1 MMKSARGAVV
11 SVLAATL
18 WMGAAVAQEKPT
30 LATDRDKVSYAVGLD
45 VAHAIAPVSADMDAP
60 AFEQGIRNALAGGKP
75 ALGKEEAV
83 ATDHALRAR
92 VAARMGKA
100 VPGATPG
107 APPPPVDKVK
117 VGQLVGGLMIGPSLA
132 SIKDEIELPVL
143 LQAVRTSLAGGT
155 ALMSDTDAKATLS
168 VFSKHMQDKMQAKAA
183 LAGDKNKA
191 EGDAFLA
198 RNKAVKGVF
207 VTPSGLQY
215 QVLRQGAGPQP
226 KPGDRVRV
234 NYRGTL
240 LDGTVFDSS
249 YDRGEAAEFG
259 LDQVIPGWREGV
271 SMMPVGAKYRFWIP
285 ADLAYGAKGTP
296 GGPVGPNATLVF
308 DVELMSIL

>member
-1 MMKSARGAVV
+1 MMKSARSAVV
-11 SVLAATL
+11 SALAAML
-18 WMGAAVAQEKPT
+18 WMGAGLAQEKTT

-45 VAHAIAPVSADMDAP
+45 VAHAIAPVAQDMDVG
-60 AFEQGIRNALAGGKP
+60 AFEQGIRNAFAGGKP
-75 ALGKEEAV
+75 VMGKDEAV

-92 VAARMGKA
+92 VAARMGQA
-100 VPGATPG
+100 APGATPV
-107 APPPPVDKVK
+107 APPPAVDKVK
-117 VGQLVGGLMIGPSLA
+117 AGQMIGGLMIGPSLA

-143 LQAVRTSLAGGT
+143 LQAIRTSLAGGT
-155 ALMSDTDAKATLS
+155 SLLSDADAKATLA
-168 VFSKHMQDKMQAKAA
+168 VFSKHMQDAMQAKAA

-191 EGDAFLA
+191 EGEAFLA
-198 RNKAVKGVF
+198 RNKSAKGVF

-215 QVLRQGAGPQP
+215 QVLRKGTGPQP
-226 KPGDRVRV
+226 KPSDRVRV

-249 YDRGEAAEFG
+249 YDRGEATEFG
-259 LDQVIPGWREGV
+259 LGEVIPGWREGV
-271 SMMPVGAKYRFWIP
+271 AMMPVGAKYRFWIP